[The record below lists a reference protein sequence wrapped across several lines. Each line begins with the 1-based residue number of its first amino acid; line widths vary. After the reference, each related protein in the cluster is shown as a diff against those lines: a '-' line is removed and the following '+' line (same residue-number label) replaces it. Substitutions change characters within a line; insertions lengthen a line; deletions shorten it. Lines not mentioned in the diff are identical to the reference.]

1 MNKDPLQ
8 LRLIFR
14 KQMMLEGK
22 SLIFNE
28 YLGVAE
34 TGLETGTTIEAVC
47 LYLIY
52 L

>member
-1 MNKDPLQ
+1 MNKDLLQ

-14 KQMMLEGK
+14 KQMMLEVK
-22 SLIFNE
+22 SLIFDE

-34 TGLETGTTIEAVC
+34 TDQGTGITVEAVR